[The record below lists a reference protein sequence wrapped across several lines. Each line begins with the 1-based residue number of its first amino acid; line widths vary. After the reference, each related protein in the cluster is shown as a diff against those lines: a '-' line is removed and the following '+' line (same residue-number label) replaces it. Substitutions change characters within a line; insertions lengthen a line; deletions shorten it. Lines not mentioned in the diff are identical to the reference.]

1 MLWWIMP
8 LYEEYKGM
16 QIMLADK
23 GNDKSTFKMFGF
35 KRLYKKSVMRRQD
48 MDNSIEERLIAVMEQ
63 NGIFISDDWDA
74 ELDFDSITFI
84 STIVGIETEFGI
96 DIPEELLL
104 IDNFKTFNMYINNVK
119 QAVHN
124 HTV

>member
-1 MLWWIMP
+1 
-8 LYEEYKGM
+8 
-16 QIMLADK
+16 
-23 GNDKSTFKMFGF
+23 
-35 KRLYKKSVMRRQD
+35 